1 MAKIDFKKV
10 IFKNIA
16 EEPIPRPD
24 PTPENKERTV
34 EATMADV
41 IQAELLR
48 EDPTGLPTER
58 FESYLIAKR
67 IKKGSGEI
75 DLTVE
80 ELALIKKIS
89 GKNPNPL
96 IVGRI
101 WEMIEDLESKKEIS
115 LKE

>member
-1 MAKIDFKKV
+1 MAKIDFKKF

-16 EEPIPRPD
+16 EEPITRPD
-24 PTPENKERTV
+24 PTPEDKEHTV

-41 IQAELLR
+41 IQAELLK
-48 EDPTGLPTER
+48 EDPTGTPTER

-67 IKKGSGEI
+67 IKNGKGEI
-75 DLTVE
+75 ELTVE
-80 ELALIKKIS
+80 ELAVIKKIG

-101 WEMIEDLESKKEIS
+101 WEIVEDLESKKEIS
-115 LKE
+115 FKE